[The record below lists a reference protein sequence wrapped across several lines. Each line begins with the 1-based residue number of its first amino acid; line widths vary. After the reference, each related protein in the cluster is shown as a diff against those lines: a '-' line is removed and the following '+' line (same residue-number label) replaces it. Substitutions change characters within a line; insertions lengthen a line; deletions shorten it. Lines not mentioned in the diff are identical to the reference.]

1 MDNPLIN
8 LKENIAELTVS
19 QRKVADYILQNPS
32 DVAFL
37 TVDQLAR
44 EVGTSTTTIMRV
56 AFTLGYTGYTQF
68 QKGLQAILR
77 NRTAPHT
84 RLETNLQDIEDDNL
98 WGYTVSKHLNQIEN
112 AFELISA
119 DYLETIIETILGAN
133 RIYCT
138 SVRSG
143 LPVGQYLTHGLNRS
157 LGNCELV
164 MADMSDWID
173 DVINMNKDDL
183 IIATSFPRY
192 AQRIIDFVKF
202 AKEKDVTVIAI
213 TDNYSAP
220 IVEHADYI
228 LPCDSSSI
236 AFHNSPI
243 TAMIVADYIIS
254 ATAIK
259 NPEETRE
266 RLDELNDIL
275 TKIRYHH
282 SK

>member
-1 MDNPLIN
+1 MDNPLVN
-8 LKENIAELTVS
+8 LKEKISELTTT

-32 DVAFL
+32 EVAFL

-44 EVGTSTTTIMRV
+44 KVGTSTTTIMRLT
-56 AFTLGYTGYTQF
+56 FTLGYTGYSQF

-84 RLETNLQDIEDDNL
+84 RLETNLKNMNEDDL
-98 WGYTVSKHLNQIEN
+98 WGHTVSKHLNQIEN
-112 AFELISA
+112 MFDLISA
-119 DYLETIIETILGAN
+119 EYLDTIIDEILVAN

-157 LGNCELV
+157 LGNCNLV

-173 DVINMNKDDL
+173 DMINMKSTDL

-192 AQRIIDFVKF
+192 AQRIIEFVKV
-202 AKEKDVTVIAI
+202 AKERNIKVIAI

-220 IVEHADYI
+220 IVEYADYI
-228 LPCDSSSI
+228 LTCDSSSI

-243 TAMIVADYIIS
+243 TAMVVADYIIS
-254 ATAIK
+254 AAAIR
-259 NPEETRE
+259 NSDQTRG
-266 RLDELNDIL
+266 RLDEINNIL
-275 TKIRYHH
+275 TKIKYHNG
-282 SK
+282 K